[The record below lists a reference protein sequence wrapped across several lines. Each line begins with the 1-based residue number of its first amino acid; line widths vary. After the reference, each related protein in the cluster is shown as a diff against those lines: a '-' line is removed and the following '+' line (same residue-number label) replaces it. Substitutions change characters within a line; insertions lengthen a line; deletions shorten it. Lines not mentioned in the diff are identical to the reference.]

1 MRVKG
6 ILPFIFLLLLLTQLC
21 NAQFHTLILNR
32 GDSLPKGHL
41 VLLIHPTVYQIKQYT
56 FLQAEGYFPDS
67 ICFVGVYSK
76 QEAYDYSESHDWV
89 QENNLTFWF
98 YAVDGKIDKESVF
111 ETNPCTAE
119 FEWLFSISDGAIF
132 NGGPDIQASV
142 YGNETSLLTGI
153 TDPGRHFF
161 EISFLSHLLR
171 GSASDKYNPLLEKK
185 PDYPLLAICLG
196 MQTMNVACGG
206 TLTQDIPT
214 EIYQIQT
221 VEKVLKQDFDEQ
233 HRNYLLNLDPMA
245 DSMTGGKLHHIIYS
259 IENPFGAQKGYP
271 YLTYSYHHQAIGKT
285 GDHLIITATSTDQ
298 KVPESIRHLKFRNVA
313 GIQFHPEF
321 TPLYD
326 PEKKQYQS
334 YDGKTIGAAFL
345 EEGSGMELNKLIWAW
360 FSREVSESRQ

>member
-6 ILPFIFLLLLLTQLC
+6 FLSLVFLLLSLPQLC
-21 NAQFHTLILNR
+21 NAQFHTLTLNQS
-32 GDSLPKGHL
+32 DSLPKGHL

-56 FLQAEGYFPDS
+56 FLQASGYFPDS

-76 QEAYDYSESHDWV
+76 QEAYNYSESHAYV
-89 QENNLTFWF
+89 QTDNLSFWF
-98 YAVDGKIDKESVF
+98 YAVDGKIDKKSVF
-111 ETNPCTAE
+111 GINPCTAE

-132 NGGPDIQASV
+132 NGGPDIQPSV
-142 YGNETSLLTGI
+142 YGNETSLLTAI

-171 GSASDKYNPLLEKK
+171 GSTSEKYSPLLEKK

-196 MQTMNVACGG
+196 LQTMNVACGG

-214 EIYQIQT
+214 EIYQVQT
-221 VEKVLKQDFDEQ
+221 VEEVLLQDFDTQ
-233 HRNYLLNLDPMA
+233 HRNYLVNLDPMA
-245 DSMTGGKLHHIIYS
+245 DSMTGGRLHHIIY
-259 IENPFGAQKGYP
+259 IAENPFGAKKHYP

-285 GDHLIITATSTDQ
+285 GDQLIISATSTDQ
-298 KVPESIRHLKFRNVA
+298 KVPESIRHLKYRNVA

-326 PEKKQYQS
+326 PEKKQYQT
-334 YDGKTIGAAFL
+334 YDGKTIGSAFL
-345 EEGSGMELNKLIWAW
+345 EEASGMEINKLIWDW
-360 FSREVSESRQ
+360 FSREVTKAR